1 MAKGEKE
8 EVPIDKRVQW
18 LEQRIIAALKAK
30 PVDIR
35 KLVDN
40 EDNRAQIN
48 EFLDTADAQHLYVY
62 QMSGGALVARI
73 DPPDELKKKGIYF
86 SKTKRERISDDQQ
99 MKVKV
104 VFGDLFP
111 DAISGLDAVTRNVY
125 AQLIKREK
133 KNLRQVPD
141 VVIAELMDDTNG
153 LLAQLLVTLGL
164 SRGRTLLPMPPVQL
178 PARVE
183 DNLFDSEFLYHL
195 ESSVIAWTTQIRA
208 AIDSSPE
215 GMIESSAGTSNVHL
229 GPLDEIAFWKN
240 KADNL
245 AYLEEQLY
253 SVKAVKILVILKK
266 AESTYYAPFSQLMSE
281 LNEASR
287 EARDNYRFLKPIK
300 PAFEA
305 MSPSFP
311 GHVEFTQLVTK
322 DVFKHLFHYLYLLWT
337 ESGYYNTSTRLVV
350 LLQLMCN
357 DLIAMAAEH
366 VSVEEFAKS
375 FEKKDAIIRLSET
388 LSICGQFKAAYF
400 HYKSHLSTSARPWK
414 FQNTAFF
421 SNLDVF
427 LERCHD
433 LLDVMETAVLFD
445 KMENI
450 KVGGTKSQL
459 HTKEAEE
466 IKAEFDEAYLE
477 FFGVEYNLLDVND
490 SRFDVDY
497 SNFRARIRNLERRL
511 GAILVTTID
520 DAKAISEVFKAV
532 DTFDGF
538 TEHTVV
544 KLEWS
549 KKQRAVLE
557 SFHQDLL
564 TVQETF
570 YKGESAGS
578 YPNVPPLAA
587 AVVRC
592 TALLDRIN
600 ESFTRVADF
609 PPVVLETEFGKETI
623 QLYEKLRALL
633 GDTIR
638 EKYEAWCTDVG
649 TISVDKLKLPLL
661 EVDSNNNLRANFDPE
676 LVKTLKEVYYLEAMN
691 SFDSQDRQKLEIP
704 SDVRSLFEKRDMY
717 RSQTMKLEYVS
728 STYNNLMRSLRRD
741 DEMLLVQEELDTFEG
756 IIQRGKKEITW
767 QDGNS
772 VDKFIEVALEK
783 IAAIDRVVTT
793 FHTNVQRAVESM
805 EEYCKNDRFLPLN
818 RGDAAKTMTE
828 HELRKSLEEYV
839 KHRHRDIAERGNVI
853 HALLHESFEAVN
865 RLKESGGLPLISK
878 DDKKWLKYVEYVS
891 GVLNQALTDVVVH
904 SLQCIRNQLD
914 PEWLAENEGVPLV
927 EVRLSLTRQTAGVTS
942 TSRYEPYI
950 KGATEADHSVQKL
963 LGTFISNIEAGVGLI
978 KPLVSGRDYSIDVGN
993 KDEVQRLKAE
1003 IDVLLTRNYEAC
1015 EEYRR
1020 NFDEFKHLWETDRK
1034 TAFKAFLEKDNIV
1047 CRRGSYSDEDIG
1059 RDLSPKSNEYFG
1071 VSLQDFDRAIVEYER
1086 ILTRID
1092 YIEERR
1098 VEGFVF
1104 IDARPIRAALRDI
1117 CKKWKDMY
1125 SDYLMNRISGDL
1137 ENLYKFMEE
1146 ADKGLDVEVLDGN
1159 VESLKCVMRWIR
1171 DCRRKNVE
1179 VMGEDEQG
1187 ETGGMFPPI
1196 QAAIR
1201 MLKSHINK
1209 SVSAEVELTRIEKLD
1224 ELRKPAPE
1232 QWVALNKK
1240 ALNVRAQNSIVQD
1253 REAEKVK
1260 DQVLLFEEKLRMEA
1274 QEFRKKALFG
1284 YSVDHRTVYGELD
1297 EAYRHF
1303 MVIEQ
1308 EAKELQNLEELF
1320 DLTPVQFKE
1329 IRECRHELMMLKQV
1343 WDLNEHVM
1351 SQFSD
1356 WMKST
1361 FKNADVSLFE
1371 DECKKLSK
1379 QLQQQPMKVK
1389 SWDCFRG
1396 VDEQVRNMRTSLPL
1410 CQSLSSPAMRPRHWQ
1425 LLVTT
1430 TNQPG
1435 SIDPEASDF
1444 TLEKLFA
1451 LGLHKFSEE
1460 VANIVEKADKELRI
1474 ETNLNKIIGIW
1485 EKMTFSY
1492 NYDEDLGTHLLGCVD
1507 EVVEQLE
1514 NDSNAFSSMLSDRF
1528 VEYFYDKVIYWQK
1541 NLGAVDSCTSKW
1553 VDIQRQWMNLFPI
1566 FVRSADIKEQLP
1578 EDAKNFA
1585 EADRVFRAFMS
1596 KAHKYTNVIQVIC
1609 SDVLKQE
1616 LQRDEELDRTLNYI
1630 QEILVQCEKSLSDY
1644 LETKR
1649 KIFPRFFFVSATDLI
1664 DILSKGSDP
1673 KAVMVHMSK
1682 IIDSVDTFTFVDHS
1696 NPSADCKDTYEMVSV
1711 QGEKVSL
1718 AETYTCEGP
1727 VEIWLDGIVRA
1738 MKKAVKKHIKEANA
1752 SYIEK
1757 PRNEWIYQYP
1767 CQAIIVASRIWFT
1780 TEVHQAFIQIEEGND
1795 MGMKDCL
1802 KNQKTQLDS
1811 LIKEV
1816 LIDRTS
1822 NERKMLV
1829 HLITIDVHNRDIV
1842 QSMVDERVDA
1852 VDAFSWQSQLRY
1864 YWDEVKGNEIR
1875 IADAEFFNEY
1885 EYIGLCGCLVI
1896 TKLTDRCYI
1905 TLTQALRLKKGGAPA
1920 GPAGT
1925 GKTETTKDL
1934 ARNMGIACYVFNC
1947 SDQMNY
1953 ITLGQ
1958 IFKGLA
1964 MSGSWGC
1971 FDEFNRISIEVLSVV
1986 ATQVGSILNA
1996 LKEQKERF
2004 RFMDEEISINP
2015 SVGTWITMNPGYAGR
2030 TELPENIKSLFRPCA
2045 MVVPDLKN
2053 ICEIMLAAE
2062 GFGDAKDLA
2071 LKFVTLYR
2079 LNKELLSP
2087 QDHYDWGLR
2096 AVKSVLYIAGALKRG
2111 DPDIPERNV
2120 LMRALRDTNMA
2131 KLSKDDVYVFMG
2143 LIRSLFP
2150 NLDVPKKDK
2159 PDLVAACKEMCA
2171 EQGNF
2176 PGENDI
2182 FILKCVQYE
2191 ELLHVRHSVFILGA
2205 AGAGKTECWRCLQGA
2220 LTKLHKA
2227 EWKAKAV
2234 SSCLNPKAITSNEL
2248 YGYFTPN
2255 KEWHDGILSSIFRDY
2270 ALESKKKQNMKWI
2283 ILDGIIDAE
2292 WIESMNTVMDDNKM
2306 LTLVSNE
2313 RIPLTDSMRMIFE
2326 VSHLRN
2332 ASPATVSRAGVV
2344 FINESDLGWG
2354 LFKDKWIA
2362 TRDKRD
2368 GAIFDSLFDKY
2379 VPFVFEFWKRSMKPI
2394 VSLMDINVVQTICF
2408 IIEGIF
2414 AQMAPDELAKHPNI
2428 FDVCEKYFVFAV
2440 IWAFGGPLPGSDGR
2454 IDLRLNFSNQWKKE
2468 FPNMKISDVGSV
2480 FDYYIDKKKD
2490 ENGVYQYEWRPW
2502 SDLVQPYVP
2511 DPDSQLSSV
2520 SVQTADSVRMFHLMS
2535 LLMDNAKF
2543 VMLVGTAGTGKT
2555 NLIMSKLRSLDNEH
2569 TLFRVISFNA
2579 RTSSSG
2585 LQTVMEQSLEK
2596 RSGKTYGPINRKKLV
2611 FFLDDINMPSPDKY
2625 GTQEAIALLQQHVN
2639 YGFWY
2644 DRMKIIPK
2652 EIVDLRY
2659 VAAMNP
2665 KSGTFT
2671 ILDRLLRHF
2680 AVFSTN
2686 MPERQDLISIY
2697 GQILRS
2703 HTHKFPRDIRDA
2715 MTTIITNA
2723 TIELHHLISKQF
2735 FPTAIKFHY
2744 QWNMRE
2750 MFNIFQGLCK
2760 AHPKLHTTPFQF
2772 ARLWVHECNR
2782 TFRDR
2787 MAEAADLSRYDAV
2800 LLDVINRA
2808 GFTDI
2813 NSKELLQEPL
2823 LWAPF
2828 RTTPEGEENVY
2839 DETTIEVAQSYLIK
2853 KLNEYN
2859 DNYACMDLVLFNQAV
2874 EHLCRIARI
2883 TSNPRGNAL
2892 LVGVGGS
2899 GKQSLARLASFINGH
2914 DIVQILVTST
2924 YGIMD
2929 FRTDMQELYRK
2940 CGLRGYPFAFVITDT
2955 QIVCQDMLVYL
2966 NDMLSSGNVPE
2977 LFNQDERDGIIGSIM
2992 NEVKASGIT
3001 DYSNPDVCWEYFI
3014 TKVRSHLHIILC
3026 FSPVSKNFTAWCRHF
3041 PALANTTVIDWFLP
3055 WPEQALKSVAR
3066 RFLST
3071 IELGSPEM
3079 TKNVADFMA
3088 FCHNKVTEICDEY
3101 YLQEKRRAYTT
3112 PKSFL
3117 ELIAFY
3123 KELLAKKRA
3132 NLDDRKQ
3139 RLVSGIDK
3147 IKEAGLQVAA
3157 LQEVLQKECIEVE
3170 EARQKTAALME
3181 TVGREKSI
3189 VEEQSAIAAKEE
3201 EKTNKIVAEVETF
3214 ESQCAE
3220 DLLKAKPLV
3229 EGALAALDTLDKGSI
3244 AELKNLGKPPADVQ
3258 MVAIC
3263 VRVLTSNPRAIPSVK
3278 NRTWAE
3284 CKKMMNQ
3291 VDRFLAELRGF
3302 DVNNI
3307 PQVCIDQIQM
3317 YITNPAFDPEN
3328 IKTKSAAASGLCKW
3342 AIGIN
3347 KYHLVRCEVR
3357 PKEERLAEAQE
3368 RLHQSKLALKKIQ
3381 DKVADLNA
3389 KLEALIAQYND
3400 AVESANAIELKA
3412 KKTRLKMDLA
3422 QRLVTGL
3429 SDESVRWGKTIEDLE
3444 SVSELLVGDVL
3455 LGSSF
3460 VSYIGPFSKAFR
3472 ERIVA
3477 EDWIPKVKELGIPMT
3492 ENLDITMQ
3500 VLTSEAVVASWNNE
3514 GLPSDRVSTENGA
3527 ILTNCT
3533 RWPLLVDP
3541 QLQGIKWV
3549 RTREEKNGLK
3559 VIQTSQK
3566 AWQRT
3571 LQTCI
3576 EEGLPCVIE
3585 SLGEFIEPILDGVL
3599 SRQTF
3604 KKEGRV
3610 FIKLG
3615 ATEVAY
3621 NPNFRLVLQTK
3632 LGNPS
3637 YGPEVN
3643 AQTTLINFM
3652 VTETGLEDQLLAVVV
3667 NQERPDLEKKRGA
3680 LLRQMNTMTIE
3691 LQSCEDNILFEL
3703 TNATGDILE
3712 NVALIENLEN
3722 TKQKAKDINISFAQ
3736 AVSTQKDIAQN
3747 RLTYKSVAVRGALLF
3762 FQIDQLWKIDHMY
3775 QYSLEAFMV
3784 VFNKALKKAEQ
3795 PEDKKDVN
3803 QRVKN
3808 VLQSIMESVFAYVSR
3823 GLFERHKLILS
3834 SLLTFA
3840 ILQRSE
3846 KIDVKQLDF
3855 LLRGKKKLSVPRPEA
3870 VAEWCPEPNWAAVQ
3884 ALAEVEGSVPPFSL
3898 LPNDMAEN
3906 NRWKQWN
3913 ATEKP
3918 ELEKMP
3924 AEWKNLTQF
3933 QRLLV
3938 LRCLRPD
3945 RLTSALETFV
3955 CDSIG
3960 RFFVSDQTVDISVS
3974 IKESTTTTPLF
3985 FILSPGVDPVRAVED
4000 AGRKLGFTYDNERL
4014 YNVSLGQGQEIVA
4027 DRALE
4032 HCFLNGGWVLLN
4044 NIHLVQKWLQSLERR
4059 LDNYAGIYSRM
4070 EQLRKERDE
4079 KRIAA
4084 KKIVDDRDDEK
4095 TDMMDGNN
4103 EDGDVERSQEISRSF
4118 DDKAGDDVGDVSG
4131 RAMSESQT
4139 AYKIEG
4145 DDDEN
4150 GNTGDNS
4157 GDDDDDDDIPFEGP
4171 RGHAEF
4177 RVFLSAEPSDVIPIG
4192 ILQRS
4197 IKLTSEP
4204 PTGIRSNIVRAMSN
4218 FSDEP
4223 WEKSAKPTEFR
4234 CIMFAMCFFHS
4245 VVVER
4250 KKFGPLGWNRVYPFN
4265 AGDLTTC
4272 MEVAANYIED
4282 RPKVPWEDLRYVF
4295 GEIMYGGHIT
4305 DDWDRVLCMAYL
4317 RTFVVPECC
4326 DGLQLAPGL
4335 DVPAPMSYNEYMDWL
4350 INGEDFPAES
4360 PLLYGLHQNAEVNY
4374 LTVHADVLFRTI
4386 NELQPKQHARGD
4398 MLSPQD
4404 VVQQKIDELR
4414 ERLPEPH
4421 NLQDLSERLEDERSP
4436 QQHVFYQECERMNLL
4451 ISVLKTTL
4459 GELDLGLK
4467 GALSMTT
4474 AMQILFDEIYLDKLP
4489 GVWERVSFL
4498 SLRALG
4504 SWMENFLFRNDQLMN
4519 WTAELQ
4525 TPKVT
4530 NIALFFNPMSF
4541 LTAIMQTTSITN
4553 SFDLDQMALVVDVL
4567 KKSADQIET
4576 SARDGCYIS
4585 GLSMEGARWDMS
4597 SACIEESRMKE
4608 LYPKMPIMT
4617 VRSLPLSKIDR
4628 RDQYECPV
4636 YKTQQR
4642 GPGFVVGFWL
4652 KTKHPAKKWT
4662 IAGVGLVLDVVE

>member
-1 MAKGEKE
+1 MAKGDKE
-8 EVPIDKRVQW
+8 EAPIDRRVQW
-18 LEQRIIAALKAK
+18 LEQRIITALRAK
-30 PVDIR
+30 PVETR
-35 KLVDN
+35 KLIDN
-40 EDNRAQIN
+40 DESRGQIS

-62 QMSGGALVARI
+62 QHSSGLLVARI
-73 DPPDELKKKGIYF
+73 EPPEEMKKKGVYF
-86 SKTKRERISDDQQ
+86 TKTKRERISDEQH
-99 MKVKV
+99 MRGCI
-104 VFGDLFP
+104 VFGDIGS
-111 DAISGLDAVTRNVY
+111 DALTGLNGLTRGVY
-125 AQLIKREK
+125 AELIKREK
-133 KNLRQVPD
+133 RNVSQISD
-141 VVIAELMDDTNG
+141 VAAAELIEDTNS
-153 LLAQLLVTLGL
+153 LLAHMLVVLGL
-164 SRGRTLLPMPPVQL
+164 SQGKTLLPMPPIQL
-178 PARVE
+178 PSRVG
-183 DNLFDSEFLYHL
+183 DDPFDSEFIYQL
-195 ESSVIAWTTQIRA
+195 ESTIIAWTGQIRA

-215 GMIESSAGTSNVHL
+215 DMCEDIVDGMHP
-229 GPLDEIAFWKN
+229 GPLNEILFWKN

-245 AYLEEQLY
+245 ANLEEQLY
-253 SVKAVKILVILKK
+253 SVKALKILVILRKT
-266 AESTYYAPFSQLMSE
+266 ENSYYQPFAQLMNR
-281 LNEASR
+281 LKEASA
-287 EARDNYRFLKPIK
+287 EARDNYRFLKPIESEF
-300 PAFEA
+300 AS
-305 MSPSFP
+305 MCPSSP
-311 GHVEFTQLVTK
+311 GHLEFTQLPSSGI
-322 DVFKHLFHYLYLLWT
+322 FQRLFHYLYLLWT
-337 ESGYYNTSTRLVV
+337 QSGYYNTSTRLVV
-350 LLQLMCN
+350 LLRQMCN
-357 DLIAMAAEH
+357 DLIGLASEY
-366 VSVEEFAKS
+366 VNVEEFAKG
-375 FEKKDAIIRLSET
+375 FEKKDAISRLAET
-388 LSICGQFKAAYF
+388 LAICGQFKAAYF
-400 HYKSHLSTSARPWK
+400 HYKSHVASVAKPWN
-414 FQNTAFF
+414 FQNSSFF
-421 SNLDVF
+421 SRLDVF

-450 KVGGTKSQL
+450 KIGGTKSQI

-466 IKAEFDEAYLE
+466 IKAEFDVAYFK
-477 FFGVEYNLLDVND
+477 FFGVEYNLLDPD
-490 SRFDVDY
+490 DPRFESDY
-497 SNFRARIRNLERRL
+497 CQLRSTIREFERRL

-532 DTFDGF
+532 DTFEGF
-538 TEHTVV
+538 TERAVV
-544 KLEWS
+544 QLEWS
-549 KKQRAVLE
+549 KKQKGVLD
-557 SFHQDLL
+557 SFHQDLVE
-564 TVQETF
+564 VQEAF
-570 YKGESAGS
+570 YQSDSSVS

-587 AVVRC
+587 AVIRYS
-592 TALLDRIN
+592 ALLDRID
-600 ESFTRVADF
+600 ESYARVSELSQT
-609 PPVVLETEFGKETI
+609 VIESESGRETLE
-623 QLYEKLRALL
+623 LYERLNNALREA
-633 GDTIR
+633 IQ
-638 EKYEAWCTDVG
+638 EKYDAWCRDVG
-649 TISVDKLKLPLL
+649 EISMEKLKLPLL
-661 EVDSNNNLRANFDPE
+661 EVDQNNRLRVNFDTA
-676 LVKTLKEVYYLEAMN
+676 LVKTLREVYYLEVMN
-691 SFDSQDRQKLEIP
+691 SFEARNRQKLEVP
-704 SDVRSLFEKRDMY
+704 SDVRTVFERRETY
-717 RSQTMKLEYVS
+717 RSQTIKLEYAS
-728 STYNNLMRSLRRD
+728 STYNSFMSTLRLE
-741 DEMLLVQEELDTFEG
+741 DERPLIQAELDAFEDT
-756 IIQRGKKEITW
+756 IKRGTTEVRW
-767 QDGNS
+767 QDGNE
-772 VDKFIEVALEK
+772 VDSFIEVALHK
-783 IAAIDRVVTT
+783 VGVIDRVVTS
-793 FHTNVQRAVESM
+793 FHTSVQQMVEHLDEFRKS
-805 EEYCKNDRFLPLN
+805 EKFLPLN
-818 RGDAAKTMTE
+818 RADGAKTMSE
-828 HELRKSLEEYV
+828 HELRRNLDEYF
-839 KHRHRDIAERGNVI
+839 KKRHREIAERGEGI
-853 HALLHESFEAVN
+853 HALLQGSFEAVN
-865 RLKESGGLPLISK
+865 ELKRSEGSSPVSQECEAWG
-878 DDKKWLKYVEYVS
+878 KYVEYVD
-891 GVLNQALTDVVVH
+891 GVLTKAINEYVVHALT
-904 SLQCIRNQLD
+904 CMRNQLD
-914 PEWLAENEGVPLV
+914 PEWLAENDGTPLV
-927 EVRLSLTRQTAGVTS
+927 EVRLSLSKPVPGVHQC
-942 TSRYEPYI
+942 SRYEPNLDSEV
-950 KGATEADHSVQKL
+950 KGEHSVRNIVRS
-963 LGTFISNIEAGVGLI
+963 FIANIEAGAELI
-978 KPLVSGRDYSIDVGN
+978 KPLLPGRNYAVEAN
-993 KDEVQRLKAE
+993 KSDNVQRLKAE
-1003 IDVLLTRNYEAC
+1003 IDALLNQNFEAC
-1015 EEYRR
+1015 EEYRS
-1020 NFDEFKHLWETDRK
+1020 NFDEFKHLWETNRK
-1034 TAFKAFLEKDNIV
+1034 EAFAAFLEKDKVAKHRNSITE
-1047 CRRGSYSDEDIG
+1047 EDVTK
-1059 RDLSPKSNEYFG
+1059 DTPLVPKEYFG
-1071 VSLQDFDRAIVEYER
+1071 VSLQEFDRAITDYER
-1086 ILTRID
+1086 IATRINAT
-1092 YIEERR
+1092 EERHI
-1098 VEGFVF
+1098 EGFIS
-1104 IDARPIRAALRDI
+1104 IDVKPLRAALRDT
-1117 CKKWKDMY
+1117 CKKWKDMF
-1125 SDYLMNRISGDL
+1125 SDYLMNKIKTDL
-1137 ENLYKFMEE
+1137 EELNAFMKE
-1146 ADKGLDVEVLDGN
+1146 ADKGMDVEVLDGS
-1159 VESLKCVMRWIR
+1159 VEALKCVMRWIR
-1171 DCRRKNVE
+1171 DCRRMNKE
-1179 VMGEDEQG
+1179 VMGEDEG
-1187 ETGGMFPPI
+1187 SETGGMFAPI

-1201 MLKSHINK
+1201 MLKSHANT
-1209 SVSAEVELTRIEKLD
+1209 STCLDVELANIEKLD

-1232 QWVALNKK
+1232 QWIALNKK

-1260 DQVLLFEEKLRMEA
+1260 EQVLLFEDKLRQEA
-1274 QEFRKKALFG
+1274 HDFRQKSLFS
-1284 YSVDHRTVYGELD
+1284 YSIDRVTVYRELD
-1297 EAYRHF
+1297 KTYHHF
-1303 MVIEQ
+1303 LDIEK
-1308 EAKELQNLEELF
+1308 EAKKLQDLQELF
-1320 DLTPVQFKE
+1320 DLNPSLFKE
-1329 IRECRHELMMLKQV
+1329 IRECRLELMMLKQV

-1389 SWDCFRG
+1389 SWDCFKG

-1430 TNQPG
+1430 TKQPG

-1451 LGLHKFSEE
+1451 LGLHKFSDE
-1460 VANIVEKADKELRI
+1460 VANIVEKAEKELRI
-1474 ETNLNKIIGIW
+1474 ETNLNKLIGIW
-1485 EKMTFSY
+1485 EKMMFTY
-1492 NYDEDLGTHLLGCVD
+1492 TMDEGLNTYLLGSVD

-1514 NDSNAFSSMLSDRF
+1514 NDNNALSSMLSDRF
-1528 VEYFYDKVIYWQK
+1528 VEYFYDKVILWQR
-1541 NLGAVDSCTSKW
+1541 NLGTVDTCTGKW
-1553 VDIQRQWMNLFPI
+1553 VEIQRQWMNLYPI
-1566 FVRSADIKEQLP
+1566 FVCSEDIKEQLP
-1578 EDAKNFA
+1578 EDAKNFC
-1585 EADRVFRAFMS
+1585 EADRVFRVLMS
-1596 KAHKYTNVIQVIC
+1596 KAHKYTNVIEVMC
-1609 SDVLKQE
+1609 SEVLKNE
-1616 LQRDEELDRTLNYI
+1616 VGRNEDLEHTLNYI
-1630 QEILVQCEKSLSDY
+1630 QDILAQCEKSLADY
-1644 LETKR
+1644 LEMKR

-1673 KAVMVHMSK
+1673 RAVMVHMSK
-1682 IIDSVDTFTFVDHS
+1682 IIDSIDTFTFTSDPDP
-1696 NPSADCKDTYEMVSV
+1696 NNIPKETYEMVSV

-1718 AETYTCEGP
+1718 AEVFTCEGP
-1727 VEIWLDGIVRA
+1727 VEVWLSGLITA
-1738 MKKAVKKHIKEANA
+1738 MCKAVKKHIKEANV

-1795 MGMKDCL
+1795 MGMKDLL

-1816 LIDRTS
+1816 LVDRTS

-1842 QSMVDERVDA
+1842 QAMVDERVDA

-1864 YWDEVKGNEIR
+1864 YWDEARGNEIR
-1875 IADAEFFNEY
+1875 IADAEFINGY

-1996 LKEQKERF
+1996 LKEQKKRF
-2004 RFMDEEISINP
+2004 RFMDEEISISP
-2015 SVGTWITMNPGYAGR
+2015 SVGMWITMNPGYAGR

-2150 NLDVPKKDK
+2150 NLEVPKKDK
-2159 PDLVAACKEMCA
+2159 PDLVAACKEVCR
-2171 EQGNF
+2171 EKGNL

-2191 ELLHVRHSVFILGA
+2191 ELLHVRHSVFVLGP
-2205 AGAGKTECWRCLQGA
+2205 AGCGKTECWRCLQEA
-2220 LTKLHKA
+2220 LTKLHKD

-2248 YGYFTPN
+2248 YGYFLPS
-2255 KEWHDGILSSIFRDY
+2255 KEWRDGILSTIFRDY
-2270 ALESKKKQNMKWI
+2270 ALESKKRRNMKWI
-2283 ILDGIIDAE
+2283 VLDGIIDAE

-2354 LFKDKWIA
+2354 PFKDKWIA
-2362 TRDKRD
+2362 SRDRRE
-2368 GAIFDSLFDKY
+2368 GTIFDSLFDKY

-2394 VSLMDINVVQTICF
+2394 VSIMDINVVQSICF
-2408 IIEGIF
+2408 ILEGIF
-2414 AQMAPDELAKHPNI
+2414 GQMPQEEFSKNPNV

-2454 IDLRLNFSNQWKKE
+2454 VDQRLNFSNQWKKE
-2468 FPNMKISDVGSV
+2468 FPNMKISDTGSV

-2490 ENGVYQYEWRPW
+2490 ENGVYQYEWKPW
-2502 SDLVQPYVP
+2502 SELVQPYIP
-2511 DPDSQLSSV
+2511 DPDKQLSSV
-2520 SVQTADSVRMFHLMS
+2520 TVQTADGVRMSHLMS
-2535 LLMDNAKF
+2535 LLVDNGKS
-2543 VMLVGTAGTGKT
+2543 VMLVGTSGTGKT
-2555 NLIMSKLRSLDNEH
+2555 NLIMSKLRSLNGEEV
-2569 TLFRVISFNA
+2569 LFRVISFNA

-2585 LQTVMEQSLEK
+2585 LQAVMEQSLEK
-2596 RSGKTYGPINRKKLV
+2596 RSGRTYGPFNRKKLV
-2611 FFLDDINMPSPDKY
+2611 FFLDDMNMPAPDKY

-2644 DRMKIIPK
+2644 DRVKIIQK
-2652 EIVDLRY
+2652 EVVDLRY
-2659 VAAMNP
+2659 VGAMNP

-2686 MPERQDLISIY
+2686 MPDRADLVSIY
-2697 GQILRS
+2697 GQILQAHTRS
-2703 HTHKFPRDIRDA
+2703 FPRDIRDA
-2715 MTTIITNA
+2715 MTTLITNA
-2723 TIELHHLISKQF
+2723 TIELHHLVSKQF
-2735 FPTAIKFHY
+2735 FPTAVKFHY

-2760 AHPKLHTTPFQF
+2760 LHPKVHTTTIQF
-2772 ARLWVHECNR
+2772 ARLWAHECNR

-2787 MAEAADLSRYDAV
+2787 MSEGEDMARFDA
-2800 LLDVINRA
+2800 LFLEVIGRA
-2808 GFTDI
+2808 GFTDLNPKDI
-2813 NSKELLQEPL
+2813 VQEPL
-2823 LWAPF
+2823 LWGPF
-2828 RTTPEGEENVY
+2828 FTTSEGEENVY
-2839 DETTIEVAQSYLIK
+2839 EEFTVDAAQALLVK
-2853 KLNEYN
+2853 KLDEYN
-2859 DNYACMDLVLFNQAV
+2859 DNFARMDLVLFNQAV
-2874 EHLCRIARI
+2874 EHLCRIART

-2899 GKQSLARLASFINGH
+2899 GKQSLARLASYINGH
-2914 DIVQILVTST
+2914 DIFQILVTST
-2924 YGIMD
+2924 YGIAE

-2940 CGLRGYPFAFVITDT
+2940 CGLRGYPFAFIITDT
-2955 QIVCQDMLVYL
+2955 QIVSEEMLVYL

-2977 LFNQDERDGIIGSIM
+2977 MFNQDERDGIMGSIM
-2992 NEVKASGIT
+2992 NEVKAAGYS

-3014 TKVRSHLHIILC
+3014 NKVRSNLHIILC
-3026 FSPVSKNFTAWCRHF
+3026 FSPVSKNFAVWCRQF
-3041 PALANTTVIDWFLP
+3041 PALANTTVIDWFLR
-3055 WPEQALKSVAR
+3055 WPKQALRSVAK
-3066 RFLST
+3066 RFLSE
-3071 IELGSPEM
+3071 IELGGPDM
-3079 TKNVADFMA
+3079 TDSVAEFMA
-3088 FCHNKVTEICDEY
+3088 FCQEKVTETCEEY
-3101 YLQEKRRAYTT
+3101 YLQEKRHAYTT

-3117 ELIAFY
+3117 ELIALY
-3123 KELLAKKRA
+3123 KELLSKKR
-3132 NLDDRKQ
+3132 NDLDDKTQ

-3147 IKEAGLQVAA
+3147 IREAGVQVAA
-3157 LQEVLQKECIEVE
+3157 LQEVLQKESIEVE

-3181 TVGREKSI
+3181 TVGREKAI

-3214 ESQCAE
+3214 EKMCSE
-3220 DLLKAKPLV
+3220 DLAKARPLV
-3229 EGALAALDTLDKGSI
+3229 EEALAALDTLDKASI
-3244 AELKNLGKPPADVQ
+3244 SELKNLGKPPVDVQ

-3263 VRVLTSNPRAIPSVK
+3263 VRVLTSNPRAIPPVK

-3291 VDRFLAELRGF
+3291 VDRFLAELKGF

-3317 YITNPAFDPEN
+3317 YISNHAFDPEVV
-3328 IKTKSAAASGLCKW
+3328 KTKSFAAAGLCKW
-3342 AIGIN
+3342 AVGIN

-3368 RLHQSKLALKKIQ
+3368 RLQQSKAALKKVQ

-3389 KLEALIAQYND
+3389 KLQALIQQYD
-3400 AVESANAIELKA
+3400 EAVESANAIERKA
-3412 KKTRLKMDLA
+3412 KKTMLKMELA
-3422 QRLVTGL
+3422 QRLVAGL
-3429 SDESVRWGKTIEDLE
+3429 ADESVRWGNTIEELRKAAD
-3444 SVSELLVGDVL
+3444 LLVGDVL
-3455 LGSSF
+3455 LGASF

-3477 EDWIPKVKELGIPMT
+3477 EEWVPMVRELSIPMT
-3492 ENLDITMQ
+3492 ENLDITMN
-3500 VLTSEAVVASWNNE
+3500 VLTTEATVASWNNE
-3514 GLPSDRVSTENGA
+3514 GLPSDRISTENGA
-3527 ILTNCT
+3527 IVTNCT
-3533 RWPLLVDP
+3533 RWPLIIDP
-3541 QLQGIKWV
+3541 QLQGIKWI

-3576 EEGLPCVIE
+3576 EEGLPCLIE
-3585 SLGEFIEPILDGVL
+3585 SLGEFIEPVLDGVM

-3604 KKEGRV
+3604 KKGGRV

-3615 ATEVAY
+3615 ATEVQY
-3621 NPNFRLVLQTK
+3621 NSKFRLFLQTK
-3632 LGNPS
+3632 LGNPA

-3652 VTETGLEDQLLAVVV
+3652 VTEVGLEDQLLAVVV
-3667 NQERPDLEKKRGA
+3667 NQERPDLEKKRA
-3680 LLRQMNTMTIE
+3680 TLLRQMNTMTIE
-3691 LQSCEDNILFEL
+3691 LQECEDGLLYEL

-3712 NVALIENLEN
+3712 NISLIENLEN
-3722 TKQKAKDINISFAQ
+3722 TKKKAKEINASFAQ

-3747 RLTYKSVAVRGALLF
+3747 RLTYTSVAVRGSLLF

-3784 VFNKALKKAEQ
+3784 VFNKALAKAVQ
-3795 PEDKKDVN
+3795 PEDRNDV
-3803 QRVKN
+3803 QKRVDN
-3808 VLQSIMESVFAYVSR
+3808 VLRSIMETVFAYVSR

-3840 ILQRSE
+3840 ILQRQGD
-3846 KIDVKQLDF
+3846 IDSKQLDF
-3855 LLRGKKKLSVPRPEA
+3855 LLRGKKKAGIPRPET
-3870 VAEWCPEPNWAAVQ
+3870 VVEWCPEPNWAAVQ
-3884 ALAEVEGSVPPFSL
+3884 ALADVEGSVPPFSL
-3898 LPNDMAEN
+3898 LPGDITEN
-3906 NRWKQWN
+3906 NRWRQW
-3913 ATEKP
+3913 AETEKP
-3918 ELEKMP
+3918 EEEKMP
-3924 AEWKNLTQF
+3924 SEWKNLSQF

-3945 RLTSALETFV
+3945 RLTAALETFV
-3955 CDSIG
+3955 SESIG
-3960 RFFVSDQTVDISVS
+3960 RYFISDQAVDISVS
-3974 IKESTTTTPLF
+3974 ISESTTTTPLF
-3985 FILSPGVDPVRAVED
+3985 FILSPGVDPVRAVEE
-4000 AGRKLGFTYDNERL
+4000 AGRKLGYTYDNERL
-4014 YNVSLGQGQEIVA
+4014 FNVSLGQGQEVVA

-4032 HCFLNGGWVLLN
+4032 RCFEHGGWALLN
-4044 NIHLVQKWLQSLERR
+4044 NIHLVEKWLRTLERR
-4059 LDNYAGIYSRM
+4059 LDNYAEIYTRM
-4070 EQLRKERDE
+4070 AQLKKERDE
-4079 KRIAA
+4079 KRAA
-4084 KKIVDDRDDEK
+4084 AQKATEGSDKGDEHSSAQDEEGEDFAEAKSTRAEETEAPLDEQVSEDDME
-4095 TDMMDGNN
+4095 
-4103 EDGDVERSQEISRSF
+4103 
-4118 DDKAGDDVGDVSG
+4118 
-4131 RAMSESQT
+4131 
-4139 AYKIEG
+4139 
-4145 DDDEN
+4145 
-4150 GNTGDNS
+4150 
-4157 GDDDDDDDIPFEGP
+4157 DIPFEGP
-4171 RGHAEF
+4171 KGHPKF
-4177 RVFLSAEPSDVIPIG
+4177 RVFLSAEPSNVIPIG
-4192 ILQRS
+4192 VLQRS

-4234 CIMFAMCFFHS
+4234 CIMFSMCFFHA

-4250 KKFGPLGWNRVYPFN
+4250 KKFGSLGWNRVYPYN

-4272 MEVAANYIED
+4272 LEVAANYIED

-4295 GEIMYGGHIT
+4295 GEIMYGGHVT

-4317 RTFVVPECC
+4317 RTFLVPECC

-4335 DVPAPMSYNEYMDWL
+4335 EVPAPMSYNEYMDWL
-4350 INGEDFPAES
+4350 VNGEDFPPES
-4360 PLLYGLHQNAEVNY
+4360 PLLFGLHPNAEINY
-4374 LTVHADVLFRTI
+4374 RTVQADVLFRTI
-4386 NELQPKQHARGD
+4386 NELQPKKHTGGD
-4398 MLSPQD
+4398 MLSPQEI
-4404 VVQQKIDELR
+4404 VEQKIDELR

-4421 NLQDLSERLEDERSP
+4421 NLQDLAERLEDERSP
-4436 QQHVFYQECERMNLL
+4436 QQHVFYQECERMNVL
-4451 ISVLKTTL
+4451 IAVLKSTL
-4459 GELDLGLK
+4459 DELNLGLK

-4474 AMQILFDEIYLDKLP
+4474 AMQTLFDEIYLDKLP
-4489 GVWERVSFL
+4489 TVWEKVSFL

-4504 SWMENFLFRNDQLMN
+4504 SWMENFLSRNDQLAN
-4519 WTAELQ
+4519 WTGELQ

-4530 NIALFFNPMSF
+4530 NVSLFFNPMSF

-4576 SARDGCYIS
+4576 SARDGCHIS
-4585 GLSMEGARWDMS
+4585 GLSMEGARWDS
-4597 SACIEESRMKE
+4597 GTSCIEESRMKE

-4652 KTKHPAKKWT
+4652 KTKQPAKKWT
-4662 IAGVGLVLDVVE
+4662 IAGVGLILDVVE

>member
-8 EVPIDKRVQW
+8 EAPIDKRVQW
-18 LEQRIIAALKAK
+18 LEQRIITAIKAK
-30 PVDIR
+30 PVDTR
-35 KLVDN
+35 KLIDN
-40 EDNRAQIN
+40 EESRAQIN
-48 EFLDTADAQHLYVY
+48 EFLDTADATHLYVY
-62 QMSGGALVARI
+62 QSSGGILVARI
-73 DPPDELKKKGIYF
+73 EPPEELRKKGIYF
-86 SKTKRERISDDQQ
+86 TKTKRERISDDQH
-99 MKVKV
+99 MKTKI
-104 VFGDLFP
+104 VFGDLCP
-111 DAISGLDAVTRNVY
+111 DALSGLNSMTRNVY

-133 KNLRQVPD
+133 KNVSQVPD
-141 VVIAELMDDTNG
+141 VAVAELMDDTNG
-153 LLAQLLVTLGL
+153 LLAQMLVTLGL
-164 SRGRTLLPMPPVQL
+164 SQGKTLLPMPPVQL
-178 PARVE
+178 PSRVTDGPFE
-183 DNLFDSEFLYHL
+183 AEFIYCL
-195 ESSVIAWTTQIRA
+195 ESSIIAWTAQIRT
-208 AIDSSPE
+208 AIDSTPE
-215 GMIESSAGTSNVHL
+215 EMTESSAGKGIRP
-229 GPLDEIAFWKN
+229 GPLDEIAFWKS
-240 KADNL
+240 KAENL
-245 AYLEEQLY
+245 ANLEEQLY
-253 SVKAVKILVILKK
+253 SVKAVKIIVILKK
-266 AESTYYAPFSQLMSE
+266 AESSYYSSFFE
-281 LNEASR
+281 LINELKEASA
-287 EARDNYRFLKPIK
+287 EARDNYRFLKPIE
-300 PAFEA
+300 PEFEA
-305 MSPSFP
+305 ICPSFS
-311 GHVEFTQLVTK
+311 GHLEFTQLASSGT
-322 DVFKHLFHYLYLLWT
+322 FKRLFHYLYLLWT
-337 ESGYYNTSTRLVV
+337 QSGFYNTPTRLVV
-350 LLQLMCN
+350 LLRFICN
-357 DLIAMAAEH
+357 DLIGLAAEH
-366 VSVEEFAKS
+366 VNIEEFAKNI
-375 FEKKDAIIRLSET
+375 EKKDALTRLGET
-388 LSICGQFKAAYF
+388 LAVCGQFKAAYF
-400 HYKSHLSTSARPWK
+400 HYKSYVSTMARPWK

-421 SNLDVF
+421 FRLDVF

-445 KMENI
+445 KMENF
-450 KVGGTKSQL
+450 KVGGTKSQML
-459 HTKEAEE
+459 TKEAEE
-466 IKAEFDEAYLE
+466 IKAEFDEAYMN
-477 FFGVEYNLLDVND
+477 FFGVEYDMLDVD
-490 SRFDVDY
+490 DPRFDTNY
-497 SNFRARIRNLERRL
+497 SQFRATIRELERRL

-538 TEHTVV
+538 TDHAVV
-544 KLEWS
+544 QLEWS
-549 KKQRAVLE
+549 KKQKAVLE
-557 SFHQDLL
+557 AFHEDLL
-564 TVQETF
+564 AVQEVF
-570 YKGESAGS
+570 YQGEATGS
-578 YPNVPPLAA
+578 YPNIPPLAA

-592 TALLDRIN
+592 NALLDRIN
-600 ESFTRVADF
+600 ESHSRVSELSHSL
-609 PPVVLETEFGKETI
+609 LESEFGKETME
-623 QLYEKLRALL
+623 LYEKLNNALR
-633 GDTIR
+633 DAIR
-638 EKYEAWCTDVG
+638 DKYEAWCADVG
-649 TISVDKLKLPLL
+649 SISVDKLKLPLL
-661 EVDSNNNLRANFDPE
+661 EVDRNNNLKVNFDPA
-676 LVKTLKEVYYLEAMN
+676 LVKTLREVYYLEVMN
-691 SFDSQDRQKLEIP
+691 SFESRDRQKLEVP
-704 SDVRSLFEKRDMY
+704 VDVQAVFEKRETY
-717 RSQTMKLEYVS
+717 RSQTMKLDYVS
-728 STYNNLMRSLRRD
+728 STYNGFMSTLRQE
-741 DEMLLVQEELDTFEG
+741 DEKPLIQAELDAFENIMHQG
-756 IIQRGKKEITW
+756 MNEVRW
-767 QDGNS
+767 QDGDG
-772 VDKFIEVALEK
+772 VDSFIDLALQK
-783 IAAIDRVVTT
+783 VGAIDRVVLT
-793 FHTNVQRAVESM
+793 FHTNVQRMVELM
-805 EEYCKNDRFLPLN
+805 EEYRKGDRFFPLN
-818 RGDAAKTMTE
+818 RSEGAKTMTE
-828 HELRKSLEEYV
+828 HELWKGLDEHI
-839 KHRHRDIAERGNVI
+839 KQRHRDIEERGKQI
-853 HALLHESFEAVN
+853 HALLHESFLAVN
-865 RLKESGGLPLISK
+865 HLKESEGSLPIAEDSEA
-878 DDKKWLKYVEYVS
+878 WVNYVKYVDTTLKKAITDSTLYS
-891 GVLNQALTDVVVH
+891 LNCL
-904 SLQCIRNQLD
+904 RNQLD
-914 PEWLAENEGVPLV
+914 PEWITENEGIPLV
-927 EVRLSLTRQTAGVTS
+927 EVRLCLTRPSAGITPC
-942 TSRYEPYI
+942 SRYEPNI
-950 KGATEADHSVQKL
+950 RGATEGDHSVQKL
-963 LGTFISNIEAGVGLI
+963 LYNAISNIEAAAGLI
-978 KPLVSGRDYSIDVGN
+978 KPLFGGQDYAT
-993 KDEVQRLKAE
+993 EVCNDNEVKRVKAE
-1003 IDVLLTRNYEAC
+1003 IESLLTQNYEDC
-1015 EEYRR
+1015 EEYRCT
-1020 NFDEFKHLWETDRK
+1020 FDEFRHLWETDRK
-1034 TAFKAFLEKDNIV
+1034 KAFTEFLEKDKV
-1047 CRRGSYSDEDIG
+1047 PRRRTSYTEEDLAKEPPPTTSG
-1059 RDLSPKSNEYFG
+1059 EYFG
-1071 VSLQDFDRAIVEYER
+1071 VSLQEFDRSITEYER
-1086 ILTRID
+1086 ISTRISNT
-1092 YIEERR
+1092 EERR
-1098 VEGFVF
+1098 VVSFVS
-1104 IDARPIRAALRDI
+1104 IDVKPFRAALRDI
-1117 CKKWKDMY
+1117 CKKWKEMF
-1125 SDYLMNRISGDL
+1125 SDYLMNKVSADL
-1137 ENLYKFMEE
+1137 ENLYEFMKE

-1159 VESLKCVMRWIR
+1159 VDSLKCVMRWIR
-1171 DCRRKNVE
+1171 DCRRKNKE
-1179 VMGEDEQG
+1179 VMGEEENI

-1201 MLKSHINK
+1201 MLKSHANT
-1209 SVSAEVELTRIEKLD
+1209 SSALEVELAKIEKLD
-1224 ELRKPAPE
+1224 ELRKPAPD

-1260 DQVLLFEEKLRMEA
+1260 EQVMLFEEKLRNEA
-1274 QEFRKKALFG
+1274 QEFKQKRLFG
-1284 YSVDHRTVYGELD
+1284 YPVDRRTVYDELD
-1297 EAYRHF
+1297 DVYKHF
-1303 MVIEQ
+1303 LVIEH
-1308 EAKELQNLEELF
+1308 EAKELQNLQELF
-1320 DLTPVQFKE
+1320 DLTSAQFKE

-1361 FKNADVSLFE
+1361 FKSADVSLFE

-1389 SWDCFRG
+1389 SWDCFKG

-1410 CQSLSSPAMRPRHWQ
+1410 CQSLSSPSMRPRHWQ

-1430 TNQPG
+1430 TKQPG
-1435 SIDPEASDF
+1435 NIDPEASDF

-1474 ETNLNKIIGIW
+1474 ETNLNKIIDIW
-1485 EKMTFSY
+1485 ETMTFTY
-1492 NYDEDLGTHLLGCVD
+1492 TLDKDLDTYLLGSVD
-1507 EVVEQLE
+1507 DVVEQLE
-1514 NDSNAFSSMLSDRF
+1514 NDNNALSSMLSDRF
-1528 VEYFYDKVIYWQK
+1528 VEYFYERVIHWQK
-1541 NLGAVDSCTSKW
+1541 NLGAVDTCTGKW
-1553 VDIQRQWMNLFPI
+1553 MEIQRQWMNLFPI

-1578 EDAKNFA
+1578 EEAKNFA
-1585 EADRVFRAFMS
+1585 EADRVFRDLMS
-1596 KAHKYTNVIQVIC
+1596 KAHKYTNVIEVIC
-1609 SDVLKQE
+1609 SDTLKNE
-1616 LQRDEELDRTLNYI
+1616 LGRDEELDLTLNYI
-1630 QEILVQCEKSLSDY
+1630 QEILVRCEKALADY

-1673 KAVMVHMSK
+1673 RAVMVHMSK
-1682 IIDSVDTFTFVDHS
+1682 IIDSVDTFTFKNDPNSLVGS
-1696 NPSADCKDTYEMVSV
+1696 KDTCEMVSV

-1718 AETYTCEGP
+1718 AENYTCEGP
-1727 VEIWLDGIVRA
+1727 VEIWLDGLIGA
-1738 MKKAVKKHIKEANA
+1738 MKKAVKKQIKEANA

-1795 MGMKDCL
+1795 LGMKDCL

-1852 VDAFSWQSQLRY
+1852 VDAFTWQSQLRY
-1864 YWDEVKGNEIR
+1864 YWDETKGNEIR
-1875 IADAEFFNEY
+1875 IADAEFINGY

-1996 LKEQKERF
+1996 LKEQKRRF
-2004 RFMDEEISINP
+2004 RFMDEEISIIR
-2015 SVGTWITMNPGYAGR
+2015 SVGIWITMNPGYAGR

-2159 PDLVAACKEMCA
+2159 PDLVAACKEVC
-2171 EQGNF
+2171 QKHGNL

-2191 ELLHVRHSVFILGA
+2191 ELLHVRHSVFVLGP
-2205 AGAGKTECWRCLQGA
+2205 AGCGKTECWKCLQGA
-2220 LTKLHKA
+2220 LTKLHKD

-2255 KEWHDGILSSIFRDY
+2255 KEWRDGILSMIFREY
-2270 ALESKKKQNMKWI
+2270 ALESKKKRNMKWI
-2283 ILDGIIDAE
+2283 VLDGIIDAE

-2354 LFKDKWIA
+2354 PFKDKWIA
-2362 TRDKRD
+2362 TRDKRE
-2368 GAIFDSLFDKY
+2368 GTIFDSLFDKY
-2379 VPFVFEFWKRSMKPI
+2379 VPFVFEFWKRSMRPI
-2394 VSLMDINVVQTICF
+2394 VSIMDINVVQTICF
-2408 IIEGIF
+2408 ILEGIF
-2414 AQMAPDELAKHPNI
+2414 TQATQEELSKHPNH
-2428 FDVCEKYFVFAV
+2428 FEVYEKYFVFAV

-2468 FPNMKISDVGSV
+2468 FSNMKISDLGSV
-2480 FDYYIDKKKD
+2480 FDFYVEKKKD
-2490 ENGVYQYEWRPW
+2490 ENGLIQYEWKPW

-2511 DPDSQLSSV
+2511 DPDRQLSTV
-2520 SVQTADSVRMFHLMS
+2520 SVQTADGVRMSHLMS
-2535 LLMDNAKF
+2535 LLVDNAKS
-2543 VMLVGTAGTGKT
+2543 VMLIGTAGTGKT
-2555 NLIMSKLRSLDNEH
+2555 NLIMSKLRSLDHEH
-2569 TLFRVISFNA
+2569 VLFRVISFNA

-2585 LQTVMEQSLEK
+2585 LQAVMEQSLEK
-2596 RSGKTYGPINRKKLV
+2596 RSGRTYGPFNRKKLV
-2611 FFLDDINMPSPDKY
+2611 FFLDDMNMPAPDKY

-2644 DRMKIIPK
+2644 DRVKIIQK
-2652 EIVDLRY
+2652 EVVDLRY
-2659 VAAMNP
+2659 VGAMNP

-2686 MPERQDLISIY
+2686 MPERADLISIY
-2697 GQILRS
+2697 GQILQA
-2703 HTHKFPRDIRDA
+2703 HTHKFQRDIRDT
-2715 MTTIITNA
+2715 MTTLITNA
-2723 TIELHHLISKQF
+2723 SIELHYLVSKQF
-2735 FPTAIKFHY
+2735 FPTAVKFHY

-2760 AHPKLHTTPFQF
+2760 SHPKIHTTTAQM

-2787 MAEAADLSRYDAV
+2787 MADADDLSRYDA
-2800 LLDVINRA
+2800 LLFEVIGRA
-2808 GFTDI
+2808 GFPDV
-2813 NSKELLQEPL
+2813 NPKELVQDSF

-2828 RTTPEGEENVY
+2828 HTSPEGEENVY
-2839 DETTIEVAQSYLIK
+2839 DEVTLDSAQAYLIK
-2853 KLNEYN
+2853 KLKEYN
-2859 DNYACMDLVLFNQAV
+2859 ENYARMDLVLFNQAV

-2899 GKQSLARLASFINGH
+2899 GKQSLARLSSFINGH
-2914 DIVQILVTST
+2914 DIFQILVTST
-2924 YGIMD
+2924 YGIAD
-2929 FRTDMQELYRK
+2929 FRADMQELYRK
-2940 CGLRGYPFAFVITDT
+2940 CGLKGYPFAFIITDT
-2955 QIVCQDMLVYL
+2955 QVVSQDMLVYL

-2977 LFNQDERDGIIGSIM
+2977 LFNQDERDGIVGSIT
-2992 NEVKASGIT
+2992 NEVKAAGYT

-3014 TKVRSHLHIILC
+3014 GKVRSHLHIILC
-3026 FSPVSKNFTAWCRHF
+3026 FSPVSKNFAAWCRQF
-3041 PALANTTVIDWFLP
+3041 PALANTTVIDWFLR
-3055 WPEQALKSVAR
+3055 WPEQALRSVAR
-3066 RFLST
+3066 RFLSE

-3079 TKNVADFMA
+3079 TQNIADFMA
-3088 FCHNKVTEICDEY
+3088 FCQEKVTETCEEY
-3101 YLQEKRRAYTT
+3101 FLQEKRRAYTT

-3123 KELLAKKRA
+3123 KELLSKKREDL
-3132 NLDDRKQ
+3132 NDRKQ

-3147 IKEAGLQVAA
+3147 IKEAGVQVAA
-3157 LQEVLQKECIEVE
+3157 LQEVLQRESVEVE

-3181 TVGREKSI
+3181 TVGREKAI

-3201 EKTNKIVAEVETF
+3201 EKTNKIVAEVENF

-3220 DLLKAKPLV
+3220 DLAKAKPLV
-3229 EGALAALDTLDKGSI
+3229 EEALAALDTLDKASI
-3244 AELKNLGKPPADVQ
+3244 AELKNLGKPPVDVQ

-3263 VRVLTSNPRAIPSVK
+3263 VKVLTSNPRAIPSVK

-3291 VDRFLAELRGF
+3291 VDRFLAELKGF

-3317 YITNPAFDPEN
+3317 YITNPAFDPDN
-3328 IKTKSAAASGLCKW
+3328 IKTKSFAAAGLCKW

-3368 RLHQSKLALKKIQ
+3368 RLHQSKTALKKIQ

-3389 KLEALIAQYND
+3389 KLSALISQYD
-3400 AVESANAIELKA
+3400 EAVESANAIQLKA
-3412 KKTRLKMDLA
+3412 KKTQLKMDLA
-3422 QRLVTGL
+3422 QRLVSGL
-3429 SDESVRWGKTIEDLE
+3429 ADESVRWGNTIQELQVASD
-3444 SVSELLVGDVL
+3444 LLVGDVL
-3455 LGSSF
+3455 LGASF

-3477 EDWIPKVKELGIPMT
+3477 EDWVPKVKELGIPMT
-3492 ENLDITMQ
+3492 ENLDITMN
-3500 VLTSEAVVASWNNE
+3500 VLTSEAKVASWNNE
-3514 GLPSDRVSTENGA
+3514 GLPSDRISTENGA

-3533 RWPLLVDP
+3533 RWPLLIDP
-3541 QLQGIKWV
+3541 QLQGIKWI

-3566 AWQRT
+3566 TWQRT

-3576 EEGLPCVIE
+3576 EQGLPCVIE
-3585 SLGEFIEPILDGVL
+3585 SLGEFIEPVLDGVL

-3604 KKEGRV
+3604 KKGGRV
-3610 FIKLG
+3610 YIKLG
-3615 ATEVAY
+3615 ATEVEY
-3621 NPNFRLVLQTK
+3621 HPSFRLVLQTK

-3652 VTETGLEDQLLAVVV
+3652 VTEVGLEDQLLAVVV
-3667 NQERPDLEKKRGA
+3667 NQERPDLENKRGT

-3691 LQSCEDNILFEL
+3691 LQKCEDGLLFEL

-3722 TKQKAKDINISFAQ
+3722 TKKKAKEINASFAQ
-3736 AVSTQKDIAQN
+3736 AVATQKDIAQN
-3747 RLTYKSVAVRGALLF
+3747 RLTYTSVAVRGALLF

-3784 VFNKALKKAEQ
+3784 VFNKALKRAVQ
-3795 PEDKKDVN
+3795 PEDRKDVHK
-3803 QRVKN
+3803 RVEN

-3840 ILQRSE
+3840 ILQRRGD
-3846 KIDVKQLDF
+3846 IDVKQLDF
-3855 LLRGKKKLSVPRPEA
+3855 LLRGKKKLGVPRPET
-3870 VAEWCPEPNWAAVQ
+3870 VVEWCPEPNWAAAQ
-3884 ALAEVEGSVPPFSL
+3884 ALAEVEGSVPPFNL
-3898 LPNDMAEN
+3898 LPSDMAEN
-3906 NRWKQWN
+3906 NRWRQWTE
-3913 ATEKP
+3913 TEKP

-3924 AEWKNLTQF
+3924 SEWKNLTQF

-3955 CDSIG
+3955 SDSIG

-3974 IKESTTTTPLF
+3974 ISESTTTTPLF
-3985 FILSPGVDPVRAVED
+3985 FILSPGVDPVRAVEE

-4032 HCFLNGGWVLLN
+4032 KCFLHGGWALLN

-4059 LDNYAGIYSRM
+4059 LDNYAEIYTRVA
-4070 EQLRKERDE
+4070 QLKKERKERRAAGKKVLEEPEEEREAAGETLPEEVSKASVDE
-4079 KRIAA
+4079 GELVGGDELDFSAMVEGGEFGEADEDDA
-4084 KKIVDDRDDEK
+4084 KGEGNRENVEEDE
-4095 TDMMDGNN
+4095 
-4103 EDGDVERSQEISRSF
+4103 E
-4118 DDKAGDDVGDVSG
+4118 
-4131 RAMSESQT
+4131 
-4139 AYKIEG
+4139 
-4145 DDDEN
+4145 
-4150 GNTGDNS
+4150 
-4157 GDDDDDDDIPFEGP
+4157 DDDDDDIPFEGP
-4171 RGHAEF
+4171 RGHPEF
-4177 RVFLSAEPSDVIPIG
+4177 RVFLSAEPSNLIPIG
-4192 ILQRS
+4192 VLQRS

-4204 PTGIRSNIVRAMSN
+4204 PTGIRSNIVRAMTN

-4234 CIMFAMCFFHS
+4234 CIMFSMCFFHA

-4250 KKFGPLGWNRVYPFN
+4250 KKFGPLGWNRVYPYN

-4326 DGLQLAPGL
+4326 DSLQLAPGL
-4335 DVPAPMSYNEYMDWL
+4335 EVPAPMTYNEYMDWL
-4350 INGEDFPAES
+4350 INGEDFPQES
-4360 PLLYGLHQNAEVNY
+4360 PLLFGLHPNAEINY
-4374 LTVHADVLFRTI
+4374 RTVQADVLFRTI
-4386 NELQPKQHARGD
+4386 NELQPKQHGGGD
-4398 MLSPQD
+4398 MLSAQE
-4404 VVQQKIDELR
+4404 VVQQKIEEIR

-4421 NLQDLSERLEDERSP
+4421 NLQDLAERLEDERTP

-4451 ISVLKTTL
+4451 ISVMKSTIE
-4459 GELDLGLK
+4459 ELDLGLK

-4474 AMQILFDEIYLDKLP
+4474 PMQTLFDEIFLDKLP
-4489 GVWERVSFL
+4489 AVWEKVSFL

-4504 SWMENFLFRNDQLMN
+4504 SWMENFLLRNDQLVN
-4519 WTAELQ
+4519 WIGELQ

-4541 LTAIMQTTSITN
+4541 LTAIMQTTSIIN
-4553 SFDLDQMALVVDVL
+4553 SFDLDQMALVIDVL

-4576 SARDGCYIS
+4576 SARDGCHVS
-4585 GLSMEGARWDMS
+4585 GLSMEGARWDTS
-4597 SACIEESRMKE
+4597 SSCIEESRMKE

-4642 GPGFVVGFWL
+4642 GPGYVVGFWL
-4652 KTKHPAKKWT
+4652 KTKQPAKKWT
-4662 IAGVGLVLDVVE
+4662 IAGVGLILDVVE

>member
-8 EVPIDKRVQW
+8 EAPVDKRVQW

-30 PVDIR
+30 PVDTR
-35 KLVDN
+35 KLIDN
-40 EDNRAQIN
+40 EESRGQIN
-48 EFLDTADAQHLYVY
+48 EFLDTADARHLYVY
-62 QMSGGALVARI
+62 QLSSGMLAARI
-73 DPPDELKKKGIYF
+73 EPPDELKKKGIYF
-86 SKTKRERISDDQQ
+86 TKTKRERVSDDQH
-99 MKVKV
+99 MKGTV
-104 VFGDLFP
+104 VFGDLCP
-111 DAISGLDAVTRNVY
+111 DALSGLNAMTRNVY

-133 KNLRQVPD
+133 RNVSQVPD
-141 VVIAELMDDTNG
+141 VAVAELMDDTNG
-153 LLAQLLVTLGL
+153 LLAQMLVTLGL
-164 SRGRTLLPMPPVQL
+164 SQGKTLLPMPPVQL
-178 PARVE
+178 PSRVS
-183 DNLFDSEFLYHL
+183 DGPFDAEFLYQL
-195 ESSVIAWTTQIRA
+195 ESTIIAWTAQIRSA
-208 AIDSSPE
+208 
-215 GMIESSAGTSNVHL
+215 IESSPGEMTEGSAGKGSL
-229 GPLDEIAFWKN
+229 PGPLDEIAFWKS

-245 AYLEEQLY
+245 ANLDEQLY
-253 SVKAVKILVILKK
+253 SVKALKILVILKK
-266 AESTYYAPFSQLMSE
+266 AESSYYAPFSQLMNE
-281 LNEASR
+281 LKEAAT
-287 EARDNYRFLKPIK
+287 EARDNYRFLKPIE
-300 PAFEA
+300 PEFEA
-305 MSPSFP
+305 MCPSFS
-311 GHVEFTQLVTK
+311 GHIEFTQLATSGT
-322 DVFKHLFHYLYLLWT
+322 FKRLFHYLYLLWT
-337 ESGYYNTSTRLVV
+337 QSGFYNTSTRLVV
-350 LLQLMCN
+350 LLREMCN
-357 DLIAMAAEH
+357 DLIGMAAEH
-366 VSVEEFAKS
+366 VNVEEFAKG
-375 FEKKDAIIRLSET
+375 FEKKDAITRLGET
-388 LSICGQFKAAYF
+388 LAICGQFKASYF
-400 HYKSHLSTSARPWK
+400 HYKSYVSTVARPWK
-414 FQNTAFF
+414 FQNAAFF
-421 SNLDVF
+421 SRLDVF

-433 LLDVMETAVLFD
+433 LLDIMETAVLFD

-450 KVGGTKSQL
+450 KVGGAESLL

-466 IKAEFDEAYLE
+466 IKTEFDEAHLK
-477 FFGVEYNLLDVND
+477 FFGVEYNLLDVD
-490 SRFDVDY
+490 ETRFDSDY
-497 SNFRARIRNLERRL
+497 SIFRAKIRELERRL
-511 GAILVTTID
+511 SAILVTTVD

-538 TEHTVV
+538 TDRAAVQQ
-544 KLEWS
+544 EWS
-549 KKQRAVLE
+549 KKQKAVLDC
-557 SFHQDLL
+557 FHQDLL
-564 TVQETF
+564 TAQEAF
-570 YKGESAGS
+570 YQGDSAGF
-578 YPNVPPLAA
+578 YPNIPPLAA

-592 TALLDRIN
+592 NALLDRIN
-600 ESFTRVADF
+600 ESHTRVSELSPA
-609 PPVVLETEFGKETI
+609 VLESESGKETME
-623 QLYEKLRALL
+623 LYEKLKGNLEE
-633 GDTIR
+633 TIR
-638 EKYEAWCTDVG
+638 QKYEAWCADVG
-649 TISVDKLKLPLL
+649 SISVEKLKLPLL
-661 EVDSNNNLRANFDPE
+661 EMGRGNNLKVNFDPA
-676 LVKTLKEVYYLEAMN
+676 LVKTLREVYYLEVMN
-691 SFDSQDRQKLEIP
+691 SFDTRDRQKL
-704 SDVRSLFEKRDMY
+704 DVPTDVQAVFEKRETY
-717 RSQTMKLEYVS
+717 RSQTMKLDYVC
-728 STYNNLMRSLRRD
+728 STYNNFMSSLRQE
-741 DEMLLVQEELDTFEG
+741 DERPLIQAELDAFEHT
-756 IIQRGKKEITW
+756 ITQGMTEVRW
-767 QDGNS
+767 HDGNE
-772 VDKFIEVALEK
+772 VDSFIEVALQK
-783 IAAIDRVVTT
+783 VNAIDRVVTT
-793 FHTNVQRAVESM
+793 FHANVQHMVDSL
-805 EEYCKNDRFLPLN
+805 EEYRKNDKLLPLN
-818 RGDAAKTMTE
+818 RTEGAKTMTE
-828 HELRKSLEEYV
+828 HELKKCLEEHS
-839 KHRHRDIAERGNVI
+839 KNRHRDIAVRGKHI
-853 HALLHESFEAVN
+853 HKLLEESFEAVN
-865 RLKESGGLPLISK
+865 RLKDSEGSPRITEDSEA
-878 DDKKWLKYVEYVS
+878 WEKYVRYVD
-891 GVLNQALTDVVVH
+891 GVVKKAISDAVIYSLT
-904 SLQCIRNQLD
+904 CIRNQVD
-914 PEWLAENEGVPLV
+914 AEWITENEGIPLV
-927 EVRLSLTRQTAGVTS
+927 EVRLCLTRPTADTQPC
-942 TSRYEPYI
+942 SRYEPYI
-950 KGATEADHSVQKL
+950 QGVLEGDASVRKL
-963 LGTFISNIEAGVGLI
+963 LSNAMLSIEAGADLI
-978 KPLVSGRDYSIDVGN
+978 DPLVSGRNYTTEVGN
-993 KDEVQRLKAE
+993 NEEVKRLKGE
-1003 IDVLLTRNYEAC
+1003 IDVLLTQNFEAC

-1034 TAFKAFLEKDNIV
+1034 KAFTAFLEKDKIIN
-1047 CRRGSYSDEDIG
+1047 RRTSYTEE
-1059 RDLSPKSNEYFG
+1059 DLSKEAPQTSKEYFG
-1071 VSLQDFDRAIVEYER
+1071 VSLQEFNRAITDYER
-1086 ILTRID
+1086 IGARINSA
-1092 YIEERR
+1092 EERR
-1098 VEGFVF
+1098 IESFVS
-1104 IDARPIRAALRDI
+1104 IDVKPLRAALRDI

-1125 SDYLMNRISGDL
+1125 SDFLMNKISTDL
-1137 ENLYKFMEE
+1137 ENLYAFMND

-1171 DCRRKNVE
+1171 DCRRKNQE
-1179 VMGEDEQG
+1179 VMGSEE
-1187 ETGGMFPPI
+1187 EREAGGMFAPI
-1196 QAAIR
+1196 KAAIR
-1201 MLKSHINK
+1201 MLKSHANT
-1209 SVSAEVELTRIEKLD
+1209 SSALEVELAKIEKLD

-1260 DQVLLFEEKLRMEA
+1260 EEVLLFEEKLRQEA
-1274 QEFRKKALFG
+1274 QTFRQKRLFS
-1284 YSVDHRTVYGELD
+1284 YAIDRSIVYD
-1297 EAYRHF
+1297 EMDEVYLHF
-1303 MVIEQ
+1303 MEIEH
-1308 EAKELQNLEELF
+1308 EAKELQNLQELF
-1320 DLTPVQFKE
+1320 DLTPAQFKE
-1329 IRECRHELMMLKQV
+1329 IRECRHDLMMLKQV

-1371 DECKKLSK
+1371 DESKKLSK

-1389 SWDCFRG
+1389 SWDCFKG

-1410 CQSLSSPAMRPRHWQ
+1410 CQSLSSPSMRPRHWQ
-1425 LLVTT
+1425 FLVTAT
-1430 TNQPG
+1430 KQPG

-1444 TLEKLFA
+1444 TLEKLFS
-1451 LGLHKFSEE
+1451 LGLHKFSDE

-1474 ETNLNKIIGIW
+1474 ETNLNKIIDIW
-1485 EKMTFSY
+1485 EKMTFTY
-1492 NYDEDLGTHLLGCVD
+1492 TKDEGLDTYLLGSVD
-1507 EVVEQLE
+1507 DVVEQLE
-1514 NDSNAFSSMLSDRF
+1514 NDNNALSSMLSDRF
-1528 VEYFYDKVIYWQK
+1528 VEYFYEKVIHWQK
-1541 NLGAVDSCTSKW
+1541 NLGTVDTCTGKW
-1553 VDIQRQWMNLFPI
+1553 MEIQRQWMNLFPI

-1578 EDAKNFA
+1578 QDAKNFA
-1585 EADRVFRAFMS
+1585 EADRVFRILMS
-1596 KAHKYTNVIQVIC
+1596 KAHKYTNVIEVIC
-1609 SDVLKQE
+1609 SDTLKNE
-1616 LQRDEELDRTLNYI
+1616 LERNEELDQTLNYI
-1630 QEILVQCEKSLSDY
+1630 QDILAQCEKALADY

-1664 DILSKGSDP
+1664 DILSKGSEP
-1673 KAVMVHMSK
+1673 RAVMVHMSK
-1682 IIDSVDTFTFVDHS
+1682 IIDAVDTFSFAN
-1696 NPSADCKDTYEMVSV
+1696 NPNSGAGPKDTYEMISV

-1718 AETYTCEGP
+1718 AEDYTCDGP
-1727 VEIWLDGIVRA
+1727 VELWLDGLIGA
-1738 MKKAVKKHIKEANA
+1738 MKKAVKKQIREANA

-1795 MGMKDCL
+1795 MGMKDLL
-1802 KNQKTQLDS
+1802 KNQKSQLDS

-1842 QSMVDERVDA
+1842 QAMVDERVDA

-1864 YWDEVKGNEIR
+1864 YWDEAKGNEIR
-1875 IADAEFFNEY
+1875 IADAEFINGY

-1996 LKEQKERF
+1996 LKEQKQRF
-2004 RFMDEEISINP
+2004 RFMDEEISLIT
-2015 SVGTWITMNPGYAGR
+2015 SVGMWITMNPGYAGR

-2150 NLDVPKKDK
+2150 NLEVPKKDK
-2159 PDLVAACKEMCA
+2159 PELVAACKEVCR
-2171 EQGNF
+2171 EKGNL

-2191 ELLHVRHSVFILGA
+2191 ELLHVRHSVFVLGA
-2205 AGAGKTECWRCLQGA
+2205 AGCGKTECWKCLQGA
-2220 LTKLHKA
+2220 LTKLHKD

-2255 KEWHDGILSSIFRDY
+2255 KEWRDGIISCIFREY
-2270 ALESKKKQNMKWI
+2270 ALESKKRQNMKWI
-2283 ILDGIIDAE
+2283 VLDGIIDAE

-2354 LFKDKWIA
+2354 PFKDKWIA
-2362 TRDKRD
+2362 TRDKRE
-2368 GAIFDSLFDKY
+2368 GTILDSLFDKY

-2408 IIEGIF
+2408 IVEGIF
-2414 AQMAPDELAKHPNI
+2414 AQLSQEELTKHPNH
-2428 FDVCEKYFVFAV
+2428 FEVYEKYFVFAV

-2454 IDLRLNFSNQWKKE
+2454 IDARMNFSNQWKKE
-2468 FPNMKISDVGSV
+2468 FPNMKISDTGSV
-2480 FDYYIDKKKD
+2480 FDFYIDKNKD
-2490 ENGVYQYEWRPW
+2490 DNGVYQYEWKPW
-2502 SDLVQPYVP
+2502 SDLVQPYIP
-2511 DPDSQLSSV
+2511 DPDKQLSSV
-2520 SVQTADSVRMFHLMS
+2520 SVQTADSVRMSHLMS
-2535 LLMDNAKF
+2535 LLVDNAKS

-2569 TLFRVISFNA
+2569 VLFRVISFNA

-2596 RSGKTYGPINRKKLV
+2596 RSGRTYGPFNRKKLV
-2611 FFLDDINMPSPDKY
+2611 FFLDDMNMPAPDKY

-2644 DRMKIIPK
+2644 DRVKIIQK
-2652 EIVDLRY
+2652 EVVDLRY
-2659 VAAMNP
+2659 VGAMNP

-2671 ILDRLLRHF
+2671 VLDRLLRHF

-2686 MPERQDLISIY
+2686 MPERADLVSIY
-2697 GQILRS
+2697 GQILQA
-2703 HTHKFPRDIRDA
+2703 HTKKFQRDIRDA
-2715 MTTIITNA
+2715 MTTLITNA
-2723 TIELHHLISKQF
+2723 TIELHYLVSKQF
-2735 FPTAIKFHY
+2735 FPTAVKFHY

-2760 AHPKLHTTPFQF
+2760 AHPKLHTTPMQF

-2787 MAEAADLSRYDAV
+2787 MAEADDMNRFDAV
-2800 LLDVINRA
+2800 FLEVISRA
-2808 GFTDI
+2808 GFSDI
-2813 NSKELLQEPL
+2813 NPKELIQEPL
-2823 LWAPF
+2823 LWGPF
-2828 RTTPEGEENVY
+2828 HTTPEGEENVY
-2839 DETTIEVAQSYLIK
+2839 EEVTVDNAQSFLIK
-2853 KLNEYN
+2853 KLEEYN
-2859 DNYACMDLVLFNQAV
+2859 DNYARMDLVLFNQAV
-2874 EHLCRIARI
+2874 EHLCRISRI

-2914 DIVQILVTST
+2914 DVFQILVTSS
-2924 YGIMD
+2924 YGITE

-2940 CGLRGYPFAFVITDT
+2940 CGLKGYPFAFIITDT
-2955 QIVCQDMLVYL
+2955 QVVSQDMLVYL
-2966 NDMLSSGNVPE
+2966 NDMLASGNVPE
-2977 LFNQDERDGIIGSIM
+2977 LFNQDERDGIIGSIT
-2992 NEVKASGIT
+2992 NEVKASGFT
-3001 DYSNPDVCWEYFI
+3001 DYSNPDVCWDYFI
-3014 TKVRSHLHIILC
+3014 NKVRSNLHIILC
-3026 FSPVSKNFTAWCRHF
+3026 FSPVSKNFAKWCRQF
-3041 PALANTTVIDWFLP
+3041 PALANTTVIDWFLR
-3055 WPEQALKSVAR
+3055 WPEQALKSVAK
-3066 RFLST
+3066 RFLSE
-3071 IELGSPEM
+3071 IELGGPKM
-3079 TKNVADFMA
+3079 TKNIADFMA
-3088 FCHNKVTEICDEY
+3088 SCQEKVTETCEEY
-3101 YLQEKRRAYTT
+3101 YLHEKRRAYTT

-3123 KELLAKKRA
+3123 KELLTKKRD
-3132 NLDDRKQ
+3132 NLNDRTH

-3147 IKEAGLQVAA
+3147 IKEAGVQVAA
-3157 LQEVLQKECIEVE
+3157 LQDVLQRESIEVE

-3181 TVGREKSI
+3181 TVGREKAI

-3220 DLLKAKPLV
+3220 DLAKAKPLV
-3229 EGALAALDTLDKGSI
+3229 EEALAALDTLDKASI
-3244 AELKNLGKPPADVQ
+3244 SELKNLGKPPVDVQ

-3263 VRVLTSNPRAIPSVK
+3263 VKVLTSNPRAIPSVK

-3291 VDRFLAELRGF
+3291 VDRFLAELKGF

-3328 IKTKSAAASGLCKW
+3328 IKTKSFAAAGLCKW
-3342 AIGIN
+3342 AVGIN

-3368 RLHQSKLALKKIQ
+3368 RLHQSKTALKKIQ

-3389 KLEALIAQYND
+3389 KLEALISQYNE
-3400 AVESANAIELKA
+3400 AVESANAIERKA
-3412 KKTRLKMDLA
+3412 KKTQLKMDLA

-3429 SDESVRWGKTIEDLE
+3429 ADESVRWGNTIQELRNA
-3444 SVSELLVGDVL
+3444 SELLVGDVL
-3455 LGSSF
+3455 LGASF

-3472 ERIVA
+3472 ERIVT
-3477 EDWIPKVKELGIPMT
+3477 EDWVPKVKELGIPMT
-3492 ENLDITMQ
+3492 ENLDITMN
-3500 VLTSEAVVASWNNE
+3500 VLTTEAAVASWNNE
-3514 GLPSDRVSTENGA
+3514 GLPSDRISTENGA
-3527 ILTNCT
+3527 LVTNCT
-3533 RWPLLVDP
+3533 RWPLLIDP
-3541 QLQGIKWV
+3541 QLQGIKWI

-3566 AWQRT
+3566 TWQRT
-3571 LQTCI
+3571 LQSCI
-3576 EEGLPCVIE
+3576 EEGLPCLIE
-3585 SLGEFIEPILDGVL
+3585 SVGEFIEPVLDGVL

-3604 KKEGRV
+3604 KKGGRL

-3615 ATEVAY
+3615 ATEVEY
-3621 NPNFRLVLQTK
+3621 NLKFRLFLQTK
-3632 LGNPS
+3632 IGNPS

-3652 VTETGLEDQLLAVVV
+3652 VTEVGLEDQLLAVVV
-3667 NQERPDLEKKRGA
+3667 NQERPDLEKKRGT

-3691 LQSCEDNILFEL
+3691 LQKCEDGLLYEL

-3722 TKQKAKDINISFAQ
+3722 TKKKAKEINISFAQ
-3736 AVSTQKDIAQN
+3736 AVATQKDIAQS
-3747 RLTYKSVAVRGALLF
+3747 RLTYTKVAVRGSLLF
-3762 FQIDQLWKIDHMY
+3762 FQIDQLWRIDHMY

-3784 VFNKALKKAEQ
+3784 VFNKALLKAAQ
-3795 PEDKKDVN
+3795 PEDKKDVAK
-3803 QRVKN
+3803 RVEN
-3808 VLQSIMESVFAYVSR
+3808 VLQSIMETVFAYVSR

-3840 ILQRSE
+3840 ILQRKGE
-3846 KIDVKQLDF
+3846 IDAKQLDF
-3855 LLRGKKKLSVPRPEA
+3855 LLRGKKKLGVPRPET
-3870 VAEWCPEPNWAAVQ
+3870 VVEWCPEPNWAAAQ
-3884 ALAEVEGSVPPFSL
+3884 ALADVEGSTPPFSL
-3898 LPNDMAEN
+3898 LPSDMSEN
-3906 NRWKQWN
+3906 NRWRQWTE
-3913 ATEKP
+3913 TEKP

-3924 AEWKNLTQF
+3924 TEWKNLSQF
-3933 QRLLV
+3933 ERLLV

-3945 RLTSALETFV
+3945 RLTAALETFV

-3960 RFFVSDQTVDISVS
+3960 RFFVSDQAVDISAS

-3985 FILSPGVDPVRAVED
+3985 FILSPGVDPVRAVEE

-4032 HCFLNGGWVLLN
+4032 KCFLHGGWALLN
-4044 NIHLVQKWLQSLERR
+4044 NIHLVQKWLRSLERR
-4059 LDNYAGIYSRM
+4059 LDNYAEIYTRVA
-4070 EQLRKERDE
+4070 QLRKERDE
-4079 KRIAA
+4079 KRAAA
-4084 KKIVDDRDDEK
+4084 KKVAENSKDNSKDD
-4095 TDMMDGNN
+4095 N
-4103 EDGDVERSQEISRSF
+4103 EDGPESANEGLS
-4118 DDKAGDDVGDVSG
+4118 ADVSQALDATTG
-4131 RAMSESQT
+4131 GTEGETSSAEPAAGGDAEEEMS
-4139 AYKIEG
+4139 
-4145 DDDEN
+4145 
-4150 GNTGDNS
+4150 
-4157 GDDDDDDDIPFEGP
+4157 DDDIPFEGP
-4171 RGHAEF
+4171 RGHPDF
-4177 RVFLSAEPSDVIPIG
+4177 RVFLSAEPSNVIPIG
-4192 ILQRS
+4192 VLQRS

-4204 PTGIRSNIVRAMSN
+4204 PTGIRSNIIRVMTN

-4223 WEKSAKPTEFR
+4223 WERSAKPTEFR
-4234 CIMFAMCFFHS
+4234 CIMFSMCFFHA

-4250 KKFGPLGWNRVYPFN
+4250 KKFGPQGWNRVYPFN

-4317 RTFVVPECC
+4317 RTFIVPECC
-4326 DGLQLAPGL
+4326 DHLQLAPGL
-4335 DVPAPMSYNEYMDWL
+4335 DVPPPMTYNEYMDWL
-4350 INGEDFPAES
+4350 TNSEDFPQES
-4360 PLLYGLHQNAEVNY
+4360 PLLFGLHPNAEINY
-4374 LTVHADVLFRTI
+4374 RTVQADVLFRTI
-4386 NELQPKQHARGD
+4386 NELQPKQHTGGD

-4404 VVQQKIDELR
+4404 IVQQKIDELR

-4421 NLQDLSERLEDERSP
+4421 NLQDLSERLEDERTP

-4451 ISVLKTTL
+4451 TSVLKGTL
-4459 GELDLGLK
+4459 EELDLGLK
-4467 GALSMTT
+4467 GALSMTA
-4474 AMQILFDEIYLDKLP
+4474 AMQTLFDEIFLDKLP
-4489 GVWERVSFL
+4489 AVWEKVSFL

-4504 SWMENFLFRNDQLMN
+4504 SWMENFLFRNDQLVN
-4519 WTAELQ
+4519 WSGELQ

-4553 SFDLDQMALVVDVL
+4553 SFDLDQMSLVIDVL

-4576 SARDGCYIS
+4576 SARDGCHVS
-4585 GLSMEGARWDMS
+4585 GLSMEGARWDS
-4597 SACIEESRMKE
+4597 GAACIEASRMKE

-4652 KTKHPAKKWT
+4652 KTKQPAKRWT
-4662 IAGVGLVLDVVE
+4662 IAGVGLILDVVE